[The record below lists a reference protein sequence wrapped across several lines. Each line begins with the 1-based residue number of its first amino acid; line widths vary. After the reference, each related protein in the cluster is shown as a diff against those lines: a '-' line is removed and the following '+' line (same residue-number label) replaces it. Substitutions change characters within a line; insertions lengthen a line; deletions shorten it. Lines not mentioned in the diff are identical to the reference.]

1 MKKIEQPQSK
11 QKAIALGFTVGV
23 HVVAIVGLLFLGLS
37 KPPEPPKQIKTIL
50 IKPEDLPPP
59 DPKPLI
65 KSDSTETADNH
76 VAETIQQTAEP
87 TPDAPDIPTTQPD
100 QAQADLQKATNDA
113 QAAAAAQLAALAAT
127 KAKNEAAE
135 AARQKAAAAE
145 KARLDAADKLKQ
157 AKNAAEKSKAEAEM
171 KAATE
176 KAAKE
181 KANQVTKD
189 AQAKAARDA
198 QAAKDKAAK
207 DAQAKAT
214 RDAQAAKDKAAKD
227 AQAKAT
233 RDAQAAKDKAAKD
246 AQAKATRDA
255 QAAKDKAAKDAQA
268 KAERDAQNA
277 KDKAAKEAA
286 ERESSAERAAQE
298 AAKNKADAK
307 KVAGNAVAAFKR
319 KVESSWNPPDKP
331 GETASV
337 SVILDNN
344 GNVTNVSVNAS
355 DPAVKASAEKAVR
368 AAAPYP
374 MPDDPEARK
383 QARSFKTLLRVK

>member
-181 KANQVTKD
+181 KA
-189 AQAKAARDA
+189 AQAS
-198 QAAKDKAAK
+198 
-207 DAQAKAT
+207 
-214 RDAQAAKDKAAKD
+214 
-227 AQAKAT
+227 
-233 RDAQAAKDKAAKD
+233 
-246 AQAKATRDA
+246 
-255 QAAKDKAAKDAQA
+255 
-268 KAERDAQNA
+268 
-277 KDKAAKEAA
+277 KEAQIG
-286 ERESSAERAAQE
+286 RAH
-298 AAKNKADAK
+298 
-307 KVAGNAVAAFKR
+307 V
-319 KVESSWNPPDKP
+319 
-331 GETASV
+331 
-337 SVILDNN
+337 
-344 GNVTNVSVNAS
+344 
-355 DPAVKASAEKAVR
+355 
-368 AAAPYP
+368 
-374 MPDDPEARK
+374 
-383 QARSFKTLLRVK
+383 

>member
-135 AARQKAAAAE
+135 AARQKAAVAE

-214 RDAQAAKDKAAKD
+214 RDAQAAKDKAAN
-227 AQAKAT
+227 
-233 RDAQAAKDKAAKD
+233 D

>member
-207 DAQAKAT
+207 DAQAKA
-214 RDAQAAKDKAAKD
+214 
-227 AQAKAT
+227 
-233 RDAQAAKDKAAKD
+233 
-246 AQAKATRDA
+246 
-255 QAAKDKAAKDAQA
+255 
-268 KAERDAQNA
+268 ERDAQNA

>member
-59 DPKPLI
+59 EPKPLI

-214 RDAQAAKDKAAKD
+214 RDAQ
-227 AQAKAT
+227 T
-233 RDAQAAKDKAAKD
+233 AKDKAAKD

-298 AAKNKADAK
+298 AAKNKADTK

>member
-59 DPKPLI
+59 EPKPLI

-135 AARQKAAAAE
+135 TARQKAAAAE

-189 AQAKAARDA
+189 AQAKAA
-198 QAAKDKAAK
+198 
-207 DAQAKAT
+207 

>member
-59 DPKPLI
+59 EPKPLI

-135 AARQKAAAAE
+135 AARQKAAVAE

-189 AQAKAARDA
+189 AQAKAA
-198 QAAKDKAAK
+198 
-207 DAQAKAT
+207 

>member
-11 QKAIALGFTVGV
+11 EKAIALGFTVGV

-37 KPPEPPKQIKTIL
+37 KPPEPPKQIKMVL

-59 DPKPLI
+59 EPKPLI
-65 KSDSTETADNH
+65 KSDSTETADTE
-76 VAETIQQTAEP
+76 VAATIQQTAEP
-87 TPDAPDIPTTQPD
+87 TPDAPNIPTTQPD
-100 QAQADLQKATNDA
+100 EAQIDIQKAVDDA
-113 QAAAAAQLAALAAT
+113 QAAAAVQLAALAAS
-127 KAKNEAAE
+127 KAKNEAAD

-145 KARLDAADKLKQ
+145 KSRLEAAEKLKQ
-157 AKNAAEKSKAEAEM
+157 AKSAAEKSQAEAEM

-176 KAAKE
+176 KAARE
-181 KANQVTKD
+181 KATQTAKEAQAKAAKDAQAKAERNAQVAKDKAAKD

-198 QAAKDKAAK
+198 QAS
-207 DAQAKAT
+207 
-214 RDAQAAKDKAAKD
+214 
-227 AQAKAT
+227 
-233 RDAQAAKDKAAKD
+233 
-246 AQAKATRDA
+246 
-255 QAAKDKAAKDAQA
+255 
-268 KAERDAQNA
+268 

-286 ERESSAERAAQE
+286 ERESSAEKAAQE

-319 KVESSWNPPDKP
+319 KVESSWNPPDKA
-331 GETASV
+331 GEKATV

-374 MPDDPEARK
+374 MPDDSEARK
-383 QARSFKTLLRVK
+383 QARSFKTTLTVK

>member
-59 DPKPLI
+59 EPKPLI

-246 AQAKATRDA
+246 AQAKA
-255 QAAKDKAAKDAQA
+255 
-268 KAERDAQNA
+268 ERDAQNA

>member
-59 DPKPLI
+59 EPKPLI
-65 KSDSTETADNH
+65 KSDSIETADNH

-135 AARQKAAAAE
+135 AARQKAAVAE

-189 AQAKAARDA
+189 AQAKAA
-198 QAAKDKAAK
+198 
-207 DAQAKAT
+207 

-319 KVESSWNPPDKP
+319 KVESSWNPPDKA
-331 GETASV
+331 GEKATV

-374 MPDDPEARK
+374 MPDDSEARK
-383 QARSFKTLLRVK
+383 QARSFKTTLTVK

>member
-135 AARQKAAAAE
+135 AARQKAAVAE

-189 AQAKAARDA
+189 AQAKAA
-198 QAAKDKAAK
+198 
-207 DAQAKAT
+207 

>member
-246 AQAKATRDA
+246 AQAKA
-255 QAAKDKAAKDAQA
+255 
-268 KAERDAQNA
+268 ERDAQNA

>member
-135 AARQKAAAAE
+135 AARQKAAVAE

-189 AQAKAARDA
+189 AQAKAA
-198 QAAKDKAAK
+198 
-207 DAQAKAT
+207 
-214 RDAQAAKDKAAKD
+214 
-227 AQAKAT
+227 
-233 RDAQAAKDKAAKD
+233 
-246 AQAKATRDA
+246 RDA

>member
-113 QAAAAAQLAALAAT
+113 QAAAAAQLVALAAT

-227 AQAKAT
+227 AQAKA
-233 RDAQAAKDKAAKD
+233 A
-246 AQAKATRDA
+246 RDA

>member
-59 DPKPLI
+59 EPKPLI

-171 KAATE
+171 KVATE

-198 QAAKDKAAK
+198 QAAK

-233 RDAQAAKDKAAKD
+233 RDAQ
-246 AQAKATRDA
+246 
-255 QAAKDKAAKDAQA
+255 
-268 KAERDAQNA
+268 
-277 KDKAAKEAA
+277 
-286 ERESSAERAAQE
+286 
-298 AAKNKADAK
+298 
-307 KVAGNAVAAFKR
+307 
-319 KVESSWNPPDKP
+319 
-331 GETASV
+331 
-337 SVILDNN
+337 
-344 GNVTNVSVNAS
+344 
-355 DPAVKASAEKAVR
+355 
-368 AAAPYP
+368 
-374 MPDDPEARK
+374 
-383 QARSFKTLLRVK
+383 

>member
-135 AARQKAAAAE
+135 AARQKAAVAE

-207 DAQAKAT
+207 DAQAKAA
-214 RDAQAAKDKAAKD
+214 RDAQ
-227 AQAKAT
+227 T
-233 RDAQAAKDKAAKD
+233 
-246 AQAKATRDA
+246 
-255 QAAKDKAAKDAQA
+255 AKDKAAKDAQA

-298 AAKNKADAK
+298 AAKNKADTK

>member
-11 QKAIALGFTVGV
+11 EKAIALGFTVGV

-37 KPPEPPKQIKTIL
+37 KPPEPPKQIKTVL

-59 DPKPLI
+59 EPKPLI
-65 KSDSTETADNH
+65 KSDSTETADTE
-76 VAETIQQTAEP
+76 VAATIQQTAEP
-87 TPDAPDIPTTQPD
+87 TPDAPNIPTTQPD
-100 QAQADLQKATNDA
+100 EPQIDIQKAADDA
-113 QAAAAAQLAALAAT
+113 QAAAAVQLAALAAS
-127 KAKNEAAE
+127 KAKNEAAD

-145 KARLDAADKLKQ
+145 KSRLEAAEKLKQ
-157 AKNAAEKSKAEAEM
+157 AKSAAEKSQAEAEM
-171 KAATE
+171 KTATE
-176 KAAKE
+176 KAARE
-181 KANQVTKD
+181 KATQTAKEAQAKAAKD
-189 AQAKAARDA
+189 AQAKVARDA
-198 QAAKDKAAK
+198 QVTKDKAAKDAQAKVARDAQVAKDKAAK

-214 RDAQAAKDKAAKD
+214 RDAQAS
-227 AQAKAT
+227 
-233 RDAQAAKDKAAKD
+233 
-246 AQAKATRDA
+246 
-255 QAAKDKAAKDAQA
+255 
-268 KAERDAQNA
+268 

-286 ERESSAERAAQE
+286 ERESSAEKAAQE

-319 KVESSWNPPDKP
+319 KVESSWNPPDKA
-331 GETASV
+331 GEKATV

-383 QARSFKTLLRVK
+383 QARSFKTTLTVK

>member
-1 MKKIEQPQSK
+1 
-11 QKAIALGFTVGV
+11 
-23 HVVAIVGLLFLGLS
+23 
-37 KPPEPPKQIKTIL
+37 
-50 IKPEDLPPP
+50 
-59 DPKPLI
+59 
-65 KSDSTETADNH
+65 
-76 VAETIQQTAEP
+76 
-87 TPDAPDIPTTQPD
+87 
-100 QAQADLQKATNDA
+100 
-113 QAAAAAQLAALAAT
+113 
-127 KAKNEAAE
+127 
-135 AARQKAAAAE
+135 
-145 KARLDAADKLKQ
+145 
-157 AKNAAEKSKAEAEM
+157 M

-189 AQAKAARDA
+189 AQAKAA
-198 QAAKDKAAK
+198 
-207 DAQAKAT
+207 

>member
-207 DAQAKAT
+207 DAQAKAE
-214 RDAQAAKDKAAKD
+214 
-227 AQAKAT
+227 

>member
-135 AARQKAAAAE
+135 AARQKAAVAE

-207 DAQAKAT
+207 DAQAKA
-214 RDAQAAKDKAAKD
+214 A
-227 AQAKAT
+227 
-233 RDAQAAKDKAAKD
+233 
-246 AQAKATRDA
+246 
-255 QAAKDKAAKDAQA
+255 
-268 KAERDAQNA
+268 RDAQNA

>member
-214 RDAQAAKDKAAKD
+214 RDAQAAKDKAAND